1 MLPTANRNQFFLY
14 LDLKEGSDI
23 IRTKEDVLKI
33 NSILLENQNILSI
46 ESFVGEPAVT
56 DFNGLFKGSNYR
68 NSPNQA
74 TLKINLKD
82 IDLRSQKSEDIV
94 SWARE
99 ELQRNFSSNNS
110 VSYRIL
116 EDPPGPPVVSTF
128 EAKIIT
134 ENDEV
139 RSDFT
144 NKLTKLVSK
153 IDGVVH
159 TDNSLE
165 EGIYREKINI
175 MYEKASFYNIDLTQ
189 VYSILKGT
197 YSITNVSQIKNN
209 FNNEVSFIELTVPIS
224 VSSKTNIL
232 NDTFVTN
239 KYGQVIPLNKFAEIE
254 NTRHESTIISDN
266 KERTDYISAETNQK
280 SIVYVVIELI
290 KKILSNSLED
300 YYVESWNLYEINLK
314 NESGITLKLEWGGEW
329 EMTLDNFRDLGIA
342 MLIAFFLIFA
352 VLTAQFSNY
361 KTSLIIMSTIPLGF
375 IGILPGFAILDNS
388 YGTFLTATSL
398 IGFIA
403 LIGIVVNNAIIYFEY
418 FEQLKEKGKTT
429 KEALILS
436 GTTRFRPILLTS
448 LTTILGSLT
457 IANDPVWSGLAWA
470 IVFGLSVSTILTLFL
485 FPVIVIYKEK

>member
-1 MLPTANRNQFFLY
+1 
-14 LDLKEGSDI
+14 
-23 IRTKEDVLKI
+23 
-33 NSILLENQNILSI
+33 
-46 ESFVGEPAVT
+46 
-56 DFNGLFKGSNYR
+56 
-68 NSPNQA
+68 
-74 TLKINLKD
+74 
-82 IDLRSQKSEDIV
+82 
-94 SWARE
+94 
-99 ELQRNFSSNNS
+99 LQRNFSSNNS

-128 EAKIIT
+128 EAKIKT

-300 YYVESWNLYEINLK
+300 YYVESYYLPFQRV
-314 NESGITLKLEWGGEW
+314 
-329 EMTLDNFRDLGIA
+329 DNH
-342 MLIAFFLIFA
+342 M
-352 VLTAQFSNY
+352 
-361 KTSLIIMSTIPLGF
+361 
-375 IGILPGFAILDNS
+375 
-388 YGTFLTATSL
+388 
-398 IGFIA
+398 
-403 LIGIVVNNAIIYFEY
+403 
-418 FEQLKEKGKTT
+418 
-429 KEALILS
+429 
-436 GTTRFRPILLTS
+436 
-448 LTTILGSLT
+448 
-457 IANDPVWSGLAWA
+457 
-470 IVFGLSVSTILTLFL
+470 VF
-485 FPVIVIYKEK
+485 YR